1 MQDMND
7 FSDLAKLDPRFSAK
21 TYSFVEEVLEYANYI
36 GMARAS
42 DEGTPTA
49 GHITGQDLCYAAV
62 EYATEQYGYMAREV
76 LSKLGI
82 LKTGDIGDVVYKMIE
97 SNYISQS
104 PEDDRADFD
113 NVFDLAEELEARFH
127 FTYSK
132 DHKRARFDAPQ

>member
-1 MQDMND
+1 
-7 FSDLAKLDPRFSAK
+7 
-21 TYSFVEEVLEYANYI
+21 
-36 GMARAS
+36 
-42 DEGTPTA
+42 
-49 GHITGQDLCYAAV
+49 
-62 EYATEQYGYMAREV
+62 
-76 LSKLGI
+76 
-82 LKTGDIGDVVYKMIE
+82 MIE